1 MADASRETT
10 LVDALHSCINQKD
23 GDYHPQVAVISKKC
37 QQPCSQD
44 NTSPDNGE
52 EPYAVLLD
60 IAANEYNRRRTCQ
73 SAQTECPDNIVI
85 RKEALASSGK
95 QGNST
100 TQRTSHKPMP
110 PSTKRYASTGIWQ
123 ADATRISSDPHNFHV
138 NEQAEREASCKS

>member
-1 MADASRETT
+1 M
-10 LVDALHSCINQKD
+10 DALHSCINQKD

-85 RKEALASSGK
+85 RKEWLLLHPESKATPQRKERAISQCRPQRSDTQVRVFGK
-95 QGNST
+95 Q
-100 TQRTSHKPMP
+100 TQQGFH
-110 PSTKRYASTGIWQ
+110 Q
-123 ADATRISSDPHNFHV
+123 TRIIFT
-138 NEQAEREASCKS
+138 